1 MNQWFLLLH
10 ILGAI
15 TMGFYFLL
23 PFLIGRSR
31 KLSGAAQAGYVTAL
45 RTANRV
51 GQFGL
56 LFELI
61 TGGYLIS
68 KYPYTTLWLIL
79 ALLFLVALGA
89 VTGMLGVRMKKLIE
103 AAESGGNAKPQLES
117 SVVLSTISA
126 VFLLVIV
133 YLMNNIGSI

>member
-23 PFLIGRSR
+23 PFLVGRAGR
-31 KLSGAAQAGYVTAL
+31 LSGAAQAGYVTAL
-45 RTANRV
+45 RSANRV

-56 LFELI
+56 LFELL

-68 KYPYTTLWLIL
+68 KYHYTTLWLIL

-89 VTGMLGVRMKKLIE
+89 VTGMLGVRLKKLID
-103 AAESGGNAKPQLES
+103 AAESGGNVKPQLES
-117 SVVLSTISA
+117 SVVLGTIAA